1 MEKEKKQKTLTQ
13 KIHQVGVRV
22 GSIEK
27 TKENPFFK
35 SKYFDINDLL
45 AVLNPALE
53 KEGLSVIQP
62 LDMETGA
69 NLHAVIRTIVTNGK
83 ETQTYTLPL
92 PTIQDPQ
99 KMGSAITYYRRYSLQ
114 SLFGLQTNDDDDG
127 NVASKE
133 TRANKKAKTTDDL
146 EL

>member
-1 MEKEKKQKTLTQ
+1 MEKEKKQKTLIQ

-27 TKENPFFK
+27 TKENPFYK

-53 KEGLSVIQP
+53 KQGLSVIQP
-62 LDMETGA
+62 LDMETGT
-69 NLHAVIRTIVTNGK
+69 NLHAVIRTIITDGK
-83 ETQTYTLPL
+83 ETQIYTLPL

-127 NVASKE
+127 NVASKA
-133 TRANKKAKTTDDL
+133 TPQKAKTTDDIDL
-146 EL
+146 D